1 MTLAGLS
8 AGRIHSLSDRCEF
21 EIGVAARLALCPCIP
36 AHWLEFAVSS
46 PILFVTNDFG
56 PRAGG
61 IETFII
67 GLIQRRPYGQT
78 IVYTSFQKDSE
89 QYDDDWLSN
98 YGVRVIRDRS
108 KILLPTP
115 SVAIRLRSIIKREG
129 ITTAAF
135 GAAAPLG
142 LLSASMKGA
151 GVIRTVALTHGHE
164 VWWAK
169 VFPFNLLLRRIGSTV
184 DVLTYLGEFTRNAIS
199 KSLNDKAQHSMVKI
213 APGIDVN
220 HFIPMDASILRETLG
235 IGEKKV
241 IVSVGRLVHRKGQD
255 HLIEAMPEILDSV
268 ADAHLLLVGE
278 GPYRD
283 HLHKLVKQR
292 NLEGSVT
299 FIGRIKYKDLPM
311 YLCAGDIFA
320 MPSRS
325 RLMGLEVE
333 GLGIVYLEASS
344 CGLPVLAGNSGG
356 APDAV
361 VQNETGL
368 VVNGTENKQIAA
380 AAIELLT
387 NVALSQKMGIAG
399 RQWIIENW
407 RWEIWAK
414 DFEVLLNK

>member
-1 MTLAGLS
+1 MEL
-8 AGRIHSLSDRCEF
+8 
-21 EIGVAARLALCPCIP
+21 
-36 AHWLEFAVSS
+36 AVSN
-46 PILFVTNDFG
+46 PVLFVTNDFG

-67 GLIQRRPYGQT
+67 GLIQRRPFGQT
-78 IVYTSFQKDSE
+78 IVYTSSQPESE
-89 QYDDDWLSN
+89 QYDADWMKN

-115 SVAIRLRSIIKREG
+115 RVAFQLRRIIKSEG

-142 LLSASMKGA
+142 LLSASMKRA
-151 GVIRTVALTHGHE
+151 GVLRTVALTHGHE

-169 VFPFNLLLRRIGSTV
+169 VFPFNILLRRIGATV
-184 DVLTYLGEFTRNAIS
+184 DVLTYLGEFTRNAIAS
-199 KSLNDKAQHSMVKI
+199 ALTAKAKSAMVKI
-213 APGIDVN
+213 APGIDVD
-220 HFIPMDASILRETLG
+220 HFSPSDASELRQSLG
-235 IGEKKV
+235 LADKKV

-255 HLIEAMPEILDSV
+255 HLIESMPKILEAV
-268 ADAHLLLVGE
+268 PNAHLLLVGQ

-283 HLHKLVKQR
+283 YLQQLVTK
-292 NLEGSVT
+292 NALEDSVT
-299 FIGRIKYKDLPM
+299 FIGRIQHADLPQ
-311 YLCAGDIFA
+311 YICVGDIFA

-333 GLGIVYLEASS
+333 GLGIVYLEASA

-361 VQNETGL
+361 LHNETGL
-368 VVNGTENKQIAA
+368 VVDGTDNKQIAT

-387 NVALSQKMGIAG
+387 KEDSARKMGEVG
-399 RQWIIENW
+399 RQWIIGKW
-407 RWEIWAK
+407 RWEIWSK

>member
-1 MTLAGLS
+1 M
-8 AGRIHSLSDRCEF
+8 
-21 EIGVAARLALCPCIP
+21 
-36 AHWLEFAVSS
+36 
-46 PILFVTNDFG
+46 LFVTNDFG

-67 GLIQRRPYGQT
+67 GLIQRRPFGST
-78 IVYTSFQKDSE
+78 IVYTSFQDNSE
-89 QYDDDWLSN
+89 LYDADWMAN

-115 SVAIRLRSIIKREG
+115 RVAFNLRTIIKSEG

-142 LLSASMKGA
+142 LLSASIKRA
-151 GVIRTVALTHGHE
+151 GVTRTVALTHGHE

-184 DVLTYLGEFTRNAIS
+184 DVLTYLGDFTRTAIS
-199 KSLNDKAQHSMVKI
+199 KGISAKAQRSMVKV
-213 APGIDVN
+213 APGIDVD
-220 HFIPMDASILRETLG
+220 HFIPTDASALRESLG
-235 IGEKKV
+235 ITKKKV

-255 HLIEAMPEILDSV
+255 FLIESMPQILRSV
-268 ADAHLLLVGE
+268 PDAHLLLIGQ
-278 GPYRD
+278 GPYRE
-283 HLHKLVKQR
+283 HLQKLVRKHT
-292 NLEGSVT
+292 LESSVT
-299 FIGRIKYKDLPM
+299 FIGRIGYKDLPM
-311 YLCAGDIFA
+311 YVCAGDIFA

-361 VQNETGL
+361 VQNTTG
-368 VVNGTENKQIAA
+368 VVVDGTDSQQIAS
-380 AAIELLT
+380 AAIELLNNST
-387 NVALSQKMGIAG
+387 AAQLMGAAG
-399 RQWIIENW
+399 RKWIVENW
-407 RWEIWAK
+407 RWEIWSK
-414 DFEVLLNK
+414 EFEELLTK

>member
-1 MTLAGLS
+1 MEL
-8 AGRIHSLSDRCEF
+8 
-21 EIGVAARLALCPCIP
+21 
-36 AHWLEFAVSS
+36 AVSN
-46 PILFVTNDFG
+46 PVLFVTNDFG

-67 GLIQRRPYGQT
+67 GLIQRRPFGQT
-78 IVYTSFQKDSE
+78 IVYTSFQENSE
-89 QYDDDWLSN
+89 RYDADWLTN

-115 SVAIRLRSIIKREG
+115 RVAFHLRNIVKSEG

-142 LLSASMKGA
+142 LLSASIKRA
-151 GVIRTVALTHGHE
+151 GVRRTVALTHGHE

-199 KSLNDKAQHSMVKI
+199 HGLTVQAQQSMVKI
-213 APGIDVN
+213 APGIDVD
-220 HFIPMDASILRETLG
+220 HFLPNDASALRKSLG
-235 IGEKKV
+235 LTEKKV

-255 HLIEAMPEILDSV
+255 RLIEAMPEILKTVSN
-268 ADAHLLLVGE
+268 AHLLLVGE
-278 GPYRD
+278 GPHRD
-283 HLHKLVKQR
+283 HLQKLIQKHR
-292 NLEGSVT
+292 LEGSVT
-299 FIGRIKYKDLPM
+299 LIGRIDYKDLPL
-311 YLCAGDIFA
+311 YICVGDIFA

-333 GLGIVYLEASS
+333 GLGIVYLEASA

-368 VVNGTENKQIAA
+368 VVDGTNNKEIADG
-380 AAIELLT
+380 AIELLT
-387 NVALSQKMGIAG
+387 KVDLSKKMGAAG
-399 RQWIIENW
+399 RQWIVENW
-407 RWEIWAK
+407 RWEIWSRS
-414 DFEVLLNK
+414 FEDLLNK

>member
-1 MTLAGLS
+1 
-8 AGRIHSLSDRCEF
+8 
-21 EIGVAARLALCPCIP
+21 
-36 AHWLEFAVSS
+36 LEPAVSN
-46 PILFVTNDFG
+46 PVLFVTNDFG

-67 GLIQRRPYGQT
+67 GLIQRRPFGQT
-78 IVYTSFQKDSE
+78 IVYTSFQDNSE
-89 QYDDDWLSN
+89 QYDADWLTN
-98 YGVRVIRDRS
+98 YGVRVIRDRT

-115 SVAIRLRSIIKREG
+115 RVAFHLRAIIKKEG

-142 LLSASMKGA
+142 LLSASMKRA
-151 GVIRTVALTHGHE
+151 GVTRTVALTHGHE
-164 VWWAK
+164 VWWAR
-169 VFPFNLLLRRIGSTV
+169 VFPFNLLLRRVGSTV
-184 DVLTYLGEFTRNAIS
+184 DVLTYLGDFTRAAIS
-199 KSLNDKAQHSMVKI
+199 KGISTKAQRSMVKI
-213 APGIDVN
+213 APGIDVD
-220 HFIPMDASILRETLG
+220 HFSPIDSSALRESLG
-235 IGEKKV
+235 IAKKKV

-255 HLIEAMPEILDSV
+255 HLVESMPEILKSV
-268 ADAHLLLVGE
+268 PDGHLLLIGE

-283 HLHKLVKQR
+283 HLQKLVDKH
-292 NLEGSVT
+292 NLHSSVT
-299 FIGRIKYKDLPM
+299 FIGRIQYKDLPL

-361 VQNETGL
+361 VQSKTGL
-368 VVNGTENKQIAA
+368 VVDGTDNNQIAA

-387 NVALSQKMGIAG
+387 NSTESQLMGVTG
-399 RQWIIENW
+399 RQWIVENW
-407 RWEIWAK
+407 RWDIWSK
-414 DFEVLLNK
+414 DFESVLNK

>member
-1 MTLAGLS
+1 M
-8 AGRIHSLSDRCEF
+8 
-21 EIGVAARLALCPCIP
+21 
-36 AHWLEFAVSS
+36 EFAVSN
-46 PILFVTNDFG
+46 PVLFVTNDFG

-67 GLIQRRPYGQT
+67 GLIQRRPFGQT
-78 IVYTSFQKDSE
+78 IVYTSFQENSE
-89 QYDDDWLSN
+89 RYDADWLTN

-115 SVAIRLRSIIKREG
+115 RVAFHLRNIVKSEG

-142 LLSASMKGA
+142 LLSASIKRA
-151 GVIRTVALTHGHE
+151 GVRRTVALTHGHE

-199 KSLNDKAQHSMVKI
+199 HGLTAQAQRAMVKI
-213 APGIDVN
+213 APGIDVD
-220 HFIPMDASILRETLG
+220 HFLPTDASALRKSLG
-235 IGEKKV
+235 LAEKKV

-255 HLIEAMPEILDSV
+255 RLIEAMPEILKTVSN
-268 ADAHLLLVGE
+268 AHLLLVGE
-278 GPYRD
+278 GPHRD
-283 HLHKLVKQR
+283 HLQKLIQKHR
-292 NLEGSVT
+292 LEDSIT
-299 FIGRIKYKDLPM
+299 LIGRIDYKDLPL
-311 YLCAGDIFA
+311 YICVGDIFA

-333 GLGIVYLEASS
+333 GLGIVYLEASA

-368 VVNGTENKQIAA
+368 VVDGTNNKEIADA
-380 AAIELLT
+380 GIELLT
-387 NVALSQKMGIAG
+387 KVDLSKKMGAAG
-399 RQWIIENW
+399 RRWIVENW
-407 RWEIWAK
+407 RWEIWSRS
-414 DFEVLLNK
+414 FEDLLNK